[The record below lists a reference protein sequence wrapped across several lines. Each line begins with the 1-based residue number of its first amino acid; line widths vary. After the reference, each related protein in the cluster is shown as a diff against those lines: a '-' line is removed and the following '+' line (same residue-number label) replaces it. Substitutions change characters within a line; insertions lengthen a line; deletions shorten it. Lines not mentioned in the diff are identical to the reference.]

1 MYLKSHA
8 FEVDHWEKGPLLQPS
23 ESVVVQMKDLQ
34 ELQLGEG
41 GLAQT
46 DEVSVRQIHYAKVG
60 QLRELEPVKRPTT
73 KQMDG

>member
-1 MYLKSHA
+1 
-8 FEVDHWEKGPLLQPS
+8 
-23 ESVVVQMKDLQ
+23 MKDLQ

-46 DEVSVRQIHYAKVG
+46 DEVSVRQIHYPKVG

-73 KQMDG
+73 KQQIDG